1 MFRQKV
7 CIHILS
13 IPINEHEVAKKE
25 LIEQSRMPH
34 PVPEKGFIQ
43 IKSMDATFFAR
54 TEAMRPNLRSPDSSV
69 QMATMLN
76 RR

>member
-43 IKSMDATFFAR
+43 IKSTTFAR
-54 TEAMRPNLRSPDSSV
+54 TEAMRPKLRSPDSSV
-69 QMATMLN
+69 QNGSYA
-76 RR
+76 